1 MLFHVNL
8 IPKEAQI
15 FLHGRSVTLCRF
27 VGGSGQQTGYVT
39 SPQDILDSIKNGK
52 NLWNSS
58 QYKNATNAFWW
69 KCQKANIT
77 EIVFT
82 GDMIISDDGIA
93 TVNALDAF
101 DLLANVCGIPADY
114 QSMSGCRVHI
124 TDCPIPALELQIQL
138 DSGDWDTSS
147 IISTDQKAIDLYK
160 AYIAARE
167 EIKNACM
174 PAQTQEKE

>member
-8 IPKEAQI
+8 IPKDAQV
-15 FLHGRSVTLCRF
+15 FLHGRSVTICRF
-27 VGGSGQQTGYVT
+27 AGGLGQQTGYVT
-39 SPQDILDSIKNGK
+39 APKDILDSIKNGK

-58 QYKNATNAFWW
+58 KYKNAENLFWW

-77 EIVFT
+77 EVVFT
-82 GDMIISDDGIA
+82 GDMIISDGGIA

-147 IISTDQKAIDLYK
+147 IISTDQKVIELYK
-160 AYIAARE
+160 AYKAARE
-167 EIKNACM
+167 EVKNTCM
-174 PAQTQEKE
+174 PAQTQENG